1 MSQQADV
8 AASAAATIDPNVS
21 GRPRQGLLTPAI
33 VLGMLLAMQLY
44 LVSYKSFNWDE
55 FLHYSQVYLARNGTL
70 AAPFQVLHSRILF
83 WAPYAAES
91 LVDQM
96 RLARLFMWGCTL
108 VTLAAIY
115 GLARQFTCRVNSLYA
130 AIAYLTAGYVFTQSF
145 SIRADPM
152 AAATLMSA
160 LYLFA
165 SGKLTPARAIAAG
178 ALIGLAG
185 MITLKSVFYAPCF
198 AGIAWWRYR
207 QAGGKADILIPIAAM
222 TMAALL
228 AFAVIYWLHTS
239 GLAAKP
245 VESSSPASFM
255 ESGKA
260 WFFSEDSYGQKWI
273 LVQAGWAFVFV
284 LCIVLAPFGWRWTRV
299 SASAQLALIGL
310 VAPLLVLTF
319 YRNTFPYFFVFLLA
333 PVAVAIAPV
342 LGTMRDRYGTIPMLA
357 LLALSPVVLTLREP
371 IDVIDRQQAMIAYV
385 KREFPRPVSYL
396 ARSGEIAN
404 YPRALVHLTAS
415 VGMNRYH
422 ERGKP
427 IIARKVE
434 AGQIAFVLA
443 NHPNIEAALNGKPLP
458 RSFLQA
464 DANLLNDNFVQQ
476 WGPLYRAA
484 KAIPAGDAPHRF
496 KVPSSGPYTL
506 EGERLLIDGQ
516 EVVHGQTIVLAAGE
530 HEASGPRANRTVLW
544 RGERLPSPPPM
555 EWDGPFYT
563 RF

>member
-44 LVSYKSFNWDE
+44 LVFYKSFNWDE

-115 GLARQFTCRVNSLYA
+115 GLARQFTCRVNALYA

-239 GLAAKP
+239 GLSNAPERLAT
-245 VESSSPASFM
+245 SPSLF
-255 ESGKA
+255 SIGGR
-260 WFFSEDSYGQKWI
+260 WFFSEDKSPIIFLAKQVLFGI
-273 LVQAGWAFVFV
+273 VFAIC
-284 LCIVLAPFGWRWTRV
+284 LVLAPSTWRRIAHP
-299 SASAQLALIGL
+299 SAKIALLGL
-310 VAPLLVLTF
+310 VVPLAVLLV
-319 YRNTFPYFFVFLLA
+319 YRNTFPYFYVFLLA
-333 PVAVAIAPV
+333 PVAVAIAPAIG
-342 LGTMRDRYGTIPMLA
+342 LLRDRYGNSLVLA
-357 LLALSPVVLTLREP
+357 LFALCPLYLTVAEP
-371 IDVIDRQQAMIAYV
+371 KETIWRQQAMIEYIRAEYP
-385 KREFPRPVSYL
+385 EPVGYL
-396 ARSGEIAN
+396 ERSAAIAD
-404 YPRALVHLTAS
+404 YPPALTHLTTGNGIRA
-415 VGMNRYH
+415 YH
-422 ERGKP
+422 ERGEP
-427 IIARKVE
+427 IIAKMITKGE
-434 AGQIAFVLA
+434 LALVLDTA
-443 NHPNIEAALNGKPLP
+443 PPILAALEGKAVEETFLP
-458 RSFLQA
+458 EDVA
-464 DANLLNDNFVQQ
+464 LLSDNFVQQ

-484 KAIPAGDAPHRF
+484 KAVPAGDAPHRF
-496 KVPSSGPYTL
+496 EVPSSGPYTL

-530 HEASGPRANRTVLW
+530 HQASGPRANRAVLW